1 MLFLCCESFDRY
13 LCTSTKLFNDRNN
26 VDDDNRN
33 NNENDDVDDD
43 NDNDRDV
50 TAVVPGTHKHPW
62 VLGWE
67 YIVNMAAVLY

>member
-43 NDNDRDV
+43 NDRDI

-62 VLGWE
+62 YWVG
-67 YIVNMAAVLY
+67 NT